1 MNNKIIEGE
10 LYEVQIEFSTN
21 GNATVK
27 VLEKDLFIHK
37 SKTLNALHLDTV
49 KVQVIKRG
57 KSLEAQVVETTKRF
71 KNRFVGRVQL
81 GKNTIFVVPDNNKIP
96 VDFFIKG
103 KTTATDG
110 QKVVVE
116 LIKWEGSKSPQGKIV
131 EVLGNSGDN
140 NTEMN
145 SIMYEY
151 GLPIDFPKE
160 VLLESEMIPE
170 EISQEEISN
179 RRDMRKV
186 TTITIDPLDAKDFD
200 DAISIQYLES
210 GDFEIGVHIADVSH
224 YVKPGTQL
232 DKEAYERA
240 TSVYLVDRCVA
251 MLPERL
257 SNGICSLKPNV
268 DRLAFS
274 VVFTM
279 NKAGHIS
286 NTWFGKTVI
295 HSDRRFTYE
304 EAQAI
309 IEGESGDYQDQIRLL
324 NSLAVQIRSRRIGD
338 SVEMDGIEVR
348 FKLAPDNKKPVDV
361 YFKHQKEANKL
372 IEEFMLLANKSV
384 AKLLSDAKVTNVYRT
399 HDAPNPDK
407 LLSLVGICKSFGY
420 QFEVQDSTNLKSTI
434 NQLLKEVKGT
444 PEENLIET
452 LVTRSMSKATYQIK
466 NPGHWG
472 LGFTHY
478 SHFTSPIRR
487 YPDLMVHRLLFDH
500 LNGKNI
506 GNPAPI
512 EEQSKWCS
520 EREIVAAKAQRDSIK
535 YKQAE
540 YLLDKIGSVFEGIV
554 SGVTDWGI
562 YVEIIQNK
570 CEGMV
575 RLQSLKGWSVDTDRY
590 VAYDDFGNQIRLGD
604 RVQVSVKSIDL
615 ERKQIDFNIH

>member
-1 MNNKIIEGE
+1 MTERIKEGE
-10 LYEVQIEFSTN
+10 IYESQIGFSTN

-27 VLEKDLFIHK
+27 VLERDIFIHK

-49 KVQVIKRG
+49 KFRVIRRG
-57 KSLEAQVVETTKRF
+57 KSLEAEVVETTKRF
-71 KNRFVGRVQL
+71 KDKFVGRVQI
-81 GKNTIFVVPDNNKIP
+81 GKKTVFVVPDNNKIP

-103 KTTATDG
+103 DTEAKDG
-110 QKVVVE
+110 QKVVVQFTR
-116 LIKWEGSKSPQGKIV
+116 WEGSKSPQGKII
-131 EVLGNSGDN
+131 EILGDSGDN

-160 VLLESEMIPE
+160 VLLESENIPD
-170 EISQEEISN
+170 EISDSEFSN
-179 RRDMRKV
+179 RRDMRSV

-200 DAISIQYLES
+200 DAISVQYLES
-210 GDFEIGVHIADVSH
+210 GNFEIGVHIADVSH

-232 DKEAYERA
+232 DKEAYMRG
-240 TSVYLVDRCVA
+240 TSVYLVDRCVS

-268 DRLAFS
+268 DRLSFS

-279 NKAGHIS
+279 NKVGHILD
-286 NTWFGKTVI
+286 TWFGKTII

-304 EAQAI
+304 EAQSI
-309 IEGESGDYQDQIRLL
+309 IEGESGDFQAEIRLL
-324 NSLAVQIRSRRIGD
+324 NSLASQIRSRRIGD
-338 SVEMDGIEVR
+338 SVEMDGAEVK
-348 FKLAPDNKKPVDV
+348 FKLAPDNKKPIDV

-384 AKLLSDAKVTNVYRT
+384 AKLLSGNKSTNVYRT
-399 HDAPNPDK
+399 HDSPNGDK
-407 LLSLVGICKSFGY
+407 LLSLVSICKSFGY
-420 QFEVQDSTNLKSTI
+420 QFEVEDSDNIKPKI
-434 NQLLKEVKGT
+434 NQLLREIKGT

-466 NPGHWG
+466 NVGHWG

-500 LNGKNI
+500 LNGKNP
-506 GNPAPI
+506 GNPGII
-512 EEQSKWCS
+512 EDQSKWCS
-520 EREIVAAKAQRDSIK
+520 EREIVSAKAQRDSIK

-540 YLLDKIGSVFEGIV
+540 YLLDKVGSVFEGIV

-570 CEGMV
+570 CEGMI
-575 RLQSLKGWSVDTDRY
+575 RLQSLKGWSVDTERY
-590 VAYDDFGNQIRLGD
+590 LAYDELGNQIRLGD
-604 RVQVSVKSIDL
+604 RVNVSVKSVDL
-615 ERKQIDFNIH
+615 ERKQIDFNII